1 MNSNSAEAQDDN
13 ECGSLVNVTEP
24 IDLNENNSTE
34 YLVSDSN
41 IIIPTIVE
49 IDVDRPSTAQSEELY
64 RIVHIPSLIALIND
78 NLAPCICCNESTQKL
93 QIKKTVGYAVSFTV
107 FCENCDNDKKK
118 LYNHIRYTD
127 NKINSFGTI
136 SSKQQSHAKHKLQM
150 HYRYLT
156 EKFHKYKNLSLTQ
169 SESIPVLSGDTNDKN
184 IPRKSLSYEINL
196 RALLTPYYLGVGSR
210 DIVAFGSMLGLN
222 GSSCFHS
229 CYQNNSKKVEDII
242 IKVAS
247 QFMDDVLIEE
257 ISATLKEKNTN
268 KYSTEFLVTEIK
280 NTLRAI
286 PISCSYDMGWQKR
299 STGKVF
305 DSLSGQ
311 GYLIGCRSKKVLSF
325 NTMTKS
331 CSICKRSNPNNELPR
346 EHGFNVNWE
355 GGSGAMEL
363 VLALSLINTL
373 FNKYDGFG
381 W

>member
-1 MNSNSAEAQDDN
+1 M
-13 ECGSLVNVTEP
+13 
-24 IDLNENNSTE
+24 I
-34 YLVSDSN
+34 
-41 IIIPTIVE
+41 
-49 IDVDRPSTAQSEELY
+49 
-64 RIVHIPSLIALIND
+64 SLINKH
-78 NLAPCICCNESTQKL
+78 LAPYICCKESTQKL
-93 QIKKTVGYAVSFTV
+93 EINKTVGYAVCFTAL
-107 FCENCDNDKKK
+107 CENCDNDKKK
-118 LYNHIRYTD
+118 LYNHVR
-127 NKINSFGTI
+127 NSAKKINSFGMI
-136 SSKQQSHAKHKLQM
+136 SSKEQSHEKNKLQIR
-150 HYRYLT
+150 YRYLT
-156 EKFHKYKNLSLTQ
+156 MKYNKYKNSTLTQ
-169 SESIPVLSGDTNDKN
+169 LESIPVLNGDPNDTNN
-184 IPRKSLSYEINL
+184 RRKSLSYEINL
-196 RALLTPYYLGVGSR
+196 RSLLTPYYLGVGSR

-280 NTLRAI
+280 NTLQAI

-331 CSICKRSNPNNELPR
+331 CSICKRSNPNNKLPR